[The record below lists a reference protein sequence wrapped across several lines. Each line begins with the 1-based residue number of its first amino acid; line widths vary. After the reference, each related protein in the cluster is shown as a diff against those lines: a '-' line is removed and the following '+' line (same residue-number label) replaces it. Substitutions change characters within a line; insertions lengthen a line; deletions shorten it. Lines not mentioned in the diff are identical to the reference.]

1 MKNKCTTTVT
11 SCVLLPE
18 LDAAL
23 IDAFIG
29 DGESLVE
36 GVVKQALEEG
46 VRERMVLFS
55 IVEAEEENAAVDS
68 TSDETIENFGK
79 DEEDEG

>member
-1 MKNKCTTTVT
+1 MEIGK
-11 SCVLLPE
+11 
-18 LDAAL
+18 DAA
-23 IDAFIG
+23 I
-29 DGESLVE
+29 E
-36 GVVKQALEEG
+36 GVG
-46 VRERMVLFS
+46 ERMVLFS